1 MIFWK
6 HNNNVITYEQ
16 FLSDINKNIIVD
28 TPYGYFVNLITSM
41 VGDNK
46 FNNIFDLIE
55 YLKTNADNISIN
67 LQTSGTTGKPKDISQ
82 SLKNTIRGVKSTE
95 DSHIWA
101 FAYNHTHFAG
111 LQVFFQ
117 AFLNQQTIIYVFD
130 TESDLIPNIL
140 EENNVTHLSCTPTF
154 MKMMLP
160 YVTYNNIITNL
171 SFGGEKFDA
180 RNVEKIKKKFP
191 KAKIRNIYASS
202 EAGSILISDGEY
214 FKIPDKYKSKLKI
227 IDNELFIHK
236 TLLGKMSVSLT
247 EDNWYATGDLV
258 KYVDN
263 DRFMIEN
270 RKSDMINVGGYKVN
284 PSKVESVIKDITYV
298 QDVLITS
305 KSNSVMGN
313 IVVAKII
320 ASKKLLPDENTIK
333 EKIKTT
339 DKLKNYE
346 RPMKIEFVDSFDL
359 TDTGKV
365 KRI

>member
-6 HNNNVITYEQ
+6 HNNKIVTYEQ
-16 FLSDINKNIIVD
+16 FLSDVNQNIVVD
-28 TPYGYFVNLITSM
+28 TPYGYFVNLIASM
-41 VGDNK
+41 VGAIK
-46 FNNIFDLIE
+46 FNTIFDLIE
-55 YLKTNADNISIN
+55 HLKINADDISIN

-82 SLKNTIRGVKSTE
+82 SLRNTIRGVKLTE

-130 TESDLIPNIL
+130 DESDLIPNIL

-160 YVTYNNIITNL
+160 YVIENNIITNL
-171 SFGGEKFDA
+171 SFGGEKFDV

-191 KAKIRNIYASS
+191 NAKIRNIYASS
-202 EAGSILISDGEY
+202 EAGSILVSDGEY
-214 FKIPDKYKSKLKI
+214 FKIPDKYKTKLKI

-236 TLLGKMSVSLT
+236 TLLGKMSVSLV
-247 EDNWYATGDLV
+247 EDNWYATGDLIR
-258 KYVDN
+258 YVDT
-263 DRFMIEN
+263 DRFIIEN

-284 PSKVESVIKDITYV
+284 PSKVESVIKDIPNV
-298 QDVLITS
+298 KDVLITS
-305 KSNSVMGN
+305 RRNSVMGN

-320 ASKKLLPDENTIK
+320 ASNKSAIK
-333 EKIKTT
+333 ESIKTT

-346 RPMKIEFVDSFDL
+346 RPLKIEFVDSFDL